1 MSFEKIDRV
10 VIAVPKIEE
19 ARELFSSMLGI
30 EFEEV
35 PVPDTLKL
43 RAAYSSFGLELV
55 EATAP
60 NTLIDNFIRKRGE
73 GVFAVVIKVTNMDD
87 AVKIF
92 EKKGMQRAGEVQYG
106 ALREVAFHPKKSHGV
121 QIVLAEYPA
130 KHPAITAILQKV
142 K

>member
-92 EKKGMQRAGEVQYG
+92 SRRKGCNE
-106 ALREVAFHPKKSHGV
+106 L
-121 QIVLAEYPA
+121 
-130 KHPAITAILQKV
+130 V
-142 K
+142 KCNTGL